1 MKKTKKFLCILMVFV
16 MLFQSSTMSFALLEE
31 LEDTIEDFNNDV
43 DKTIWDT
50 AWKNKSESVE
60 AAVTMFV
67 GNDENDRTIAW
78 YSDAE
83 AGYVE
88 LKGVGF
94 DEKIEATAKQTA
106 EGDYRLYCE
115 IKDLKSGIYTYKCV
129 SGDYESELYTF
140 KIEDNDSST
149 VLYVSDIHVSEN
161 SDENENELRDTSYL
175 WNEVVENATKKAIS
189 EGNTLDAIVSGGD
202 QASEG
207 LRNEFEGLSTPAL
220 IKSIPFSVSVGNHD
234 RKSVGYKYYTA
245 NPNEADQTFRSYI
258 GTDYWFRQ
266 GDALFLILDS
276 CNVSMREHYNFM
288 KDATEKNKD
297 AVWVI
302 AVMHHDMFGGREPW
316 LDSENAMLRLLWTP
330 FFDEFGVDLCLY
342 GHSHY
347 YSVSNVIY
355 GRETVEETGH
365 NAELTDPEG
374 TIYVA
379 SGSISRHAPVLD
391 DEGNTPPVGENA
403 GYTRLEE
410 NETIYNLIDFTEDT
424 LTFKSYSSENNEEFN
439 RFVITKTTK
448 EGGHNYKNSAWY
460 LKPIAFFVGRIVNII
475 NNVDMYNRYKEQG
488 FDVSLKEG
496 LIGS

>member
-1 MKKTKKFLCILMVFV
+1 MKKTKKFLCVIMVFV
-16 MLFQSSTMSFALLEE
+16 MLFELSSVSFAIF
-31 LEDTIEDFNNDV
+31 DDIDKGIW
-43 DKTIWDT
+43 DKTWEIKT
-50 AWKNKSESVE
+50 ETTES
-60 AAVTMFV
+60 AVTMFV

-83 AGYVE
+83 EGYVE
-88 LKGVGF
+88 LKSIKGI
-94 DEKIEATAKQTA
+94 EKIDASAKKTP
-106 EGDYRLYCE
+106 EGDNRLYVTLT
-115 IKDLKSGIYTYKCV
+115 DLEAGVYTYKCF
-129 SGDYESELYTF
+129 SGDFESKTYTF
-140 KIEDNDSST
+140 IVEENDNST
-149 VLYVSDIHVSEN
+149 ILYVSDIHITEDN
-161 SDENENELRDTSYL
+161 DENKNELRDTSYL
-175 WNEVVENATKKAIS
+175 WNEVVENATNKAIS
-189 EGNTLDAIVSGGD
+189 EGNTLDAIVSAGD

-207 LRNEFEGLSTPAL
+207 LRNEYEGLSSPEIL
-220 IKSIPFSVSVGNHD
+220 KSIPFSISVGNHD

-245 NPNEADQTFRSYI
+245 NPNEAEQTFKSYI
-258 GTDYWFRQ
+258 GNDYWFRQ

-276 CNVSMREHYNFM
+276 CNVSMREHYKFM
-288 KDATEKNKD
+288 KNATEQNED

-330 FFDEFGVDLCLY
+330 FFDEFGVDMCLY

-355 GRETVEETGH
+355 GRKTVEKTTH
-365 NAELTDPEG
+365 NAQLTDPQG

-379 SGSISRHAPVLD
+379 SGSISRPASTLD
-391 DEGNTPPVGENA
+391 DEGKTPPVGENA

-410 NETIYNLIDFTEDT
+410 SETIYNLIEVTENT
-424 LTFKSYSSENNEEFN
+424 LTLKSYSSENNKEFN
-439 RFVITKTTK
+439 RLEITKTSK
-448 EGGHNYKNSAWY
+448 QGGHSYKNSAWY